1 MLAWIWPNVLHP
13 RIRKMTHQVTGS
25 MENSWRLL
33 RGKDLILR
41 HASWWDFLYP
51 HQTRNLWAS
60 RSLGKEERSQKPALL
75 LTLQPHTSLSC
86 PGLQRRA
93 ECFSHERSLLHPPL
107 KWSHVD
113 FSGCQSEDLSQ
124 KLGRGAEKWRGK
136 LDRSPFHHRD
146 QVINHYSHLPA
157 HHLWLFQSSACENQ
171 GQEMPSLYLSDF
183 TLLLKIHEWIHSC
196 CTKKPQKH
204 TSLWPQA
211 GHSFLCRLTLN
222 CSPVAHWY
230 PILQTVLS
238 CFSVLVYALLST

>member
-25 MENSWRLL
+25 VENSWRLL

-113 FSGCQSEDLSQ
+113 FSGCQSEDLNQ

-136 LDRSPFHHRD
+136 LDPPFTIETKWLIIIPTYLRITSGYFKVLPVRIRDRKCPHCIYLILPYYWKSMSGSIPVALKNHR
-146 QVINHYSHLPA
+146 NTPA
-157 HHLWLFQSSACENQ
+157 SDRRLGTVSSAV
-171 GQEMPSLYLSDF
+171 SL
-183 TLLLKIHEWIHSC
+183 
-196 CTKKPQKH
+196 
-204 TSLWPQA
+204 
-211 GHSFLCRLTLN
+211 
-222 CSPVAHWY
+222 
-230 PILQTVLS
+230 
-238 CFSVLVYALLST
+238 